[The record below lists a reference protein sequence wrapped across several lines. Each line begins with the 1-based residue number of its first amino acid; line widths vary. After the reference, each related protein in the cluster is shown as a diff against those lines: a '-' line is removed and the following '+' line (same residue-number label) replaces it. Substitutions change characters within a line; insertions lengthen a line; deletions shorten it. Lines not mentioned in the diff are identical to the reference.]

1 MFHTQEPK
9 NVYVILKQI
18 HAPFYLKTFF
28 NVLFYYFF
36 FLMGI
41 SSLKTANIILVFKI
55 Y

>member
-28 NVLFYYFF
+28 IVLYLFF
-36 FLMGI
+36 FLMVI
-41 SSLKTANIILVFKI
+41 STLKTANIILVFKI